1 MMRMSWD
8 ASVFI
13 TPDQRWV
20 SVDDA
25 NDVIVIEGTGRN
37 RWLVRNVAGVASELT
52 GAEIR
57 SGFRHVTN

>member
-1 MMRMSWD
+1 MIYMSWD

-25 NDVIVIEGTGRN
+25 NDLIVIEGSGWN
-37 RWLVRNVAGVASELT
+37 RWSVRNVAGVASELT
-52 GAEIR
+52 GAQIR